1 MTTKGDRIKASRLA
15 KGMTQADLAKKLGV
29 SPQAINKYE
38 KGTVTNIPS
47 DKIDMLCKLLEVPP
61 EYLLGWEQ
69 SPQTI
74 EEEQKLLATIAKD
87 KELLKV
93 LRKYYTLSE
102 ESREY
107 IRKTIEL
114 LPR

>member
-1 MTTKGDRIKASRLA
+1 MTTKGDRIKVARLS
-15 KGMTQADLAKKLGV
+15 KGMTQEDLAKKLNT
-29 SPQAINKYE
+29 SKQAISKYE
-38 KGTVTNIPS
+38 NGTVSNIPA
-47 DKIDMLCKLLEVPP
+47 DKISLLCSALDITP

-102 ESREY
+102 DSREY

-114 LPR
+114 LPK